1 MLELAR
7 AHLSRPPSRAQTAAL
22 RPRASSSALCDL
34 LLTADLPSLVL
45 ASASP
50 RRREL
55 LGGLGLAFAVRP
67 VDLDETPRPGEE
79 PQPYVLRLAREKAAA
94 RAAPGELVLAADTI
108 VVLDGEL
115 LGKPRDPE
123 DARRMLRRLAGREH
137 TVYTGV
143 ALEEP
148 GTGPSDAVGRRTA
161 AVDAS
166 EVRIAELSDEQ
177 IAWYVATGEPLDKA
191 GSYAVQGLGALLV
204 ERIAGNYTNV
214 VGLPLPLTAR
224 LFGQLGYDLLQFRR

>member
-1 MLELAR
+1 MPA
-7 AHLSRPPSRAQTAAL
+7 
-22 RPRASSSALCDL
+22 
-34 LLTADLPSLVL
+34 LVL

-55 LGGLGLAFAVRP
+55 LGGLGLAFTVRP
-67 VDLDETPRPGEE
+67 VDLDETPRPNEE
-79 PQPYVLRLAREKAAA
+79 PRAYVLRLAREKAAA
-94 RAAPGELVLAADTI
+94 QAAEGELVLAADTI

-115 LGKPRDPE
+115 LGKPRDE
-123 DARRMLRRLAGREH
+123 ADARRMLRRLAGREH

-148 GTGPSDAVGRRTA
+148 GAGLGQEPRRAA

-166 EVRIAELSDEQ
+166 QVRIAELTNER

-204 ERIAGNYTNV
+204 ESIAGNYTNV

-224 LFGQLGYDLLQFRR
+224 LFAELGYDLLAFRS